1 MTFKEHYRFSLNR
14 PAPTLD
20 SDIITLAHGSGGL
33 LTNRLLD
40 NGVFELFDHSELQ
53 KREDG
58 AVLNLSGSVAFST
71 DSFVISPIFFPGGNI
86 GELAVNGT
94 VNDVAMTG
102 GIPQFLS
109 LAFIIEEGLPVADFW
124 EILLSIE
131 HAANQAGV
139 KIVTGDT
146 KVVERGKGD
155 QIFINTTGVGRLHQ
169 RALLDSTR
177 IKPGDSIIVSGNV
190 ASHGM
195 AILSKRE
202 GLEFETDILSDT
214 QALNDLTVKLLDEF
228 GHDIKVFRDPTRG
241 GMATVLNEI
250 AGQVDLGVALESEEL
265 PILPAVKSACEIF
278 GLDPL
283 YVANEGLFIAIVS
296 KKVAT
301 KMLDILRG
309 TEKGK
314 DASIIGSVVEDHPG
328 KVTASSGLGGKRV
341 VSMPIA
347 EQLPRIC

>member
-1 MTFKEHYRFSLNR
+1 MTFKEHYRFSINH
-14 PAPTLD
+14 PAPSLD

-40 NGVFELFDHSELQ
+40 QGVFELFDHSELQ
-53 KREDG
+53 KRDDG
-58 AVLNLSGSVAFST
+58 AILSFSGPVAFST

-102 GIPQFLS
+102 GIPEFLS

-131 HAANQAGV
+131 HAAQSAGV
-139 KIVTGDT
+139 HIVTGDT

-155 QIFINTTGVGRLHQ
+155 KIFINTTGVGRLHQ
-169 RALLDSTR
+169 QAQLNTSR
-177 IKPGDSIIVSGNV
+177 IKSGDSVIISGNV

-214 QALNDLTVKLLDEF
+214 QALNDLTVKLLEEF
-228 GHDIKVFRDPTRG
+228 GDDIKIFRDPTRG
-241 GMATVLNEI
+241 GVATVLNEI
-250 AGQVDLGVALESEEL
+250 AGQVKLGIELKSEQI
-265 PILPAVKSACEIF
+265 PILSSVKSACEIF

-283 YVANEGLFIAIVS
+283 YVANEGLFISIVAEGS
-296 KKVAT
+296 ADKVVE
-301 KMLDILRG
+301 LLRS

-314 DASIIGSVVEDHPG
+314 NAIIIGKMVEDHPG
-328 KVTASSGLGGKRV
+328 KVLISSGLGGKRV